1 METTIVNVT
10 LDLRWTAM
18 ANHVEVR
25 SHKKGIEDKIKK
37 GFKGLEEKTKRVLRW
52 CEAVT

>member
-25 SHKKGIEDKIKK
+25 SHKKGIEEKTKK
-37 GFKGLEEKTKRVLRW
+37 GLTGWKRRQKRVLRW
-52 CEAVT
+52 